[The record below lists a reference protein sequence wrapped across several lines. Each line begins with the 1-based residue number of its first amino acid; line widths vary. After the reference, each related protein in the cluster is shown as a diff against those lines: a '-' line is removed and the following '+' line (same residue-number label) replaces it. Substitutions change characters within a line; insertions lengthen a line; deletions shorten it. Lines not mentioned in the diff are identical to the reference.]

1 MKIVTLFK
9 TPTPKSQ
16 VLPRLMC
23 EEEAQ
28 DKSKFEFS
36 KLIVIISLSIAFICV
51 IWFFILTTLQMETGN
66 MYMVV
71 NELIKDIVYV
81 AVVYFLYNGFLKNSR
96 NKYGIDVAGVPYAV
110 QEKYRSVFGSTP
122 PCEESESTVTT
133 TTTVTENTNGET
145 EKPIG

>member
-36 KLIVIISLSIAFICV
+36 KLIVIISLGIAFICV

-96 NKYGIDVAGVPYAV
+96 NKYGIDVTGVPYVV
-110 QEKYRSVFGSTP
+110 QEKYRSVFGAS
-122 PCEESESTVTT
+122 CEEPESTAT